1 MGLRG
6 AVPGI
11 QAQSRCCQ
19 AINLHDASSVPQ
31 GATPITLKSSHTV
44 RSTAPSCFD
53 HLAKALQDQVDRF
66 ALSMIFEPDAVITP
80 LQPDLQKA
88 LDDRNA
94 EIDDKVKIP
103 ASDGSEMNGW
113 YVKAA
118 PGRPTVLYAHGNS
131 GNITRDFRQ
140 TNMASFVRAGYG
152 FLMFDYRGYGQS
164 PGQPSEKG
172 VYADYRSALKYLKE
186 KQNLRPERDI
196 VAVGESLGSA
206 VAVDAAVDTLFRAL
220 VIFPPFTTM
229 EEMMV
234 WRARQMHIPGFVKPS
249 NELNRMFRTIDK
261 IAKVRSPILIA
272 HGVQDEQIPLEMSH
286 RNHAAATGSLWKA
299 DLYEV
304 PAGNHNDLFVLR
316 GPELVAEIDRLL
328 VESEPLFLM
337 PSPGRKTGFLS
348 ALREKMM
355 WA

>member
-1 MGLRG
+1 
-6 AVPGI
+6 
-11 QAQSRCCQ
+11 
-19 AINLHDASSVPQ
+19 
-31 GATPITLKSSHTV
+31 
-44 RSTAPSCFD
+44 
-53 HLAKALQDQVDRF
+53 
-66 ALSMIFEPDAVITP
+66 
-80 LQPDLQKA
+80 
-88 LDDRNA
+88 
-94 EIDDKVKIP
+94 
-103 ASDGSEMNGW
+103 
-113 YVKAA
+113 
-118 PGRPTVLYAHGNS
+118 
-131 GNITRDFRQ
+131 
-140 TNMASFVRAGYG
+140 
-152 FLMFDYRGYGQS
+152 
-164 PGQPSEKG
+164 
-172 VYADYRSALKYLKE
+172 
-186 KQNLRPERDI
+186 
-196 VAVGESLGSA
+196 
-206 VAVDAAVDTLFRAL
+206 
-220 VIFPPFTTM
+220 M